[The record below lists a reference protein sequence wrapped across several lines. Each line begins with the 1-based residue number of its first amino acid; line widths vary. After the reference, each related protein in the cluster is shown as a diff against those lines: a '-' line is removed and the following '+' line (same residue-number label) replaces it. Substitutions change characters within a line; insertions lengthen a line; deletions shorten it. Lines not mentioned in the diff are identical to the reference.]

1 MKILTNQ
8 LLIIVLLTIGSCTTQ
23 SEKGHEVIPP
33 TFKMTT
39 EIPEGILTP
48 DQVETSIGILEY
60 FDGVPSKTTSENVY
74 DYLDRMRGVD
84 AFLKGMPGASV
95 RGLIMGIIE
104 AGADEVNKV
113 LFTEKLLDSRS
124 LFLTANTSTVYIS
137 PNIDLKENGPVVMET
152 PAGML
157 GAFNDAWFRYLED
170 IGPFGQDKG
179 QGGKYLML
187 PPDYKG
193 DIPEGYYIIQSSTYK
208 VFIFMR
214 TSIAN
219 GIEAAATRVKSGL
232 KVYPLSEAS
241 DPPETE
247 FINGSGMEFNTI
259 HTNDY
264 SFYEHLNEWIQ
275 YETPDMLDAE
285 TRGLF
290 ASIGI
295 EKGKEFAPDE
305 RMKRILTEAV
315 AIGNAAARSI
325 IFYPRVDGILE
336 GAEVYPG
343 QNSSWM
349 MAWVNKNVFFNTETG
364 GMNPDAR
371 VLFHYPYT
379 AVTPAMSVSIPGA
392 GSDYAIAFLDA
403 NKNPFDGSKTYS
415 LHIPANVPV
424 NDFWAVTLYDTQTRS
439 MLQTDQQFP
448 TVGSQTE
455 GFLQNDDGSHDVY
468 FGPEAPNGMEKN
480 WLQTIPGKSWF
491 VIFRVYGPLDSWIE
505 KTWQPGEIVSVE

>member
-1 MKILTNQ
+1 M
-8 LLIIVLLTIGSCTTQ
+8 
-23 SEKGHEVIPP
+23 
-33 TFKMTT
+33 
-39 EIPEGILTP
+39 
-48 DQVETSIGILEY
+48 
-60 FDGVPSKTTSENVY
+60 
-74 DYLDRMRGVD
+74 
-84 AFLKGMPGASV
+84 
-95 RGLIMGIIE
+95 
-104 AGADEVNKV
+104 
-113 LFTEKLLDSRS
+113 
-124 LFLTANTSTVYIS
+124 
-137 PNIDLKENGPVVMET
+137 DLKENGPVVMET

-157 GAFNDAWFRYLED
+157 GAFNDAWFRYLEN

-247 FINGSGMEFNTI
+247 FINGSGMEINTI

-371 VLFHYPYT
+371 VLFHYP
-379 AVTPAMSVSIPGA
+379 
-392 GSDYAIAFLDA
+392 
-403 NKNPFDGSKTYS
+403 
-415 LHIPANVPV
+415 
-424 NDFWAVTLYDTQTRS
+424 
-439 MLQTDQQFP
+439 
-448 TVGSQTE
+448 
-455 GFLQNDDGSHDVY
+455 
-468 FGPEAPNGMEKN
+468 
-480 WLQTIPGKSWF
+480 
-491 VIFRVYGPLDSWIE
+491 
-505 KTWQPGEIVSVE
+505 